1 MSHIRPESHKS
12 GAGILQDRP
21 RAVSESR
28 SRFGPFELDPPAR
41 RLLRQESPVHLTPKA
56 YLLLTEL
63 VSVSPRAL
71 SKQELQ
77 ERLWPSTFVDE
88 ANLSVLVAE
97 LRAALEDDAR
107 HPRYIRTVHGFGYAF
122 EAAVIRDRPPEAR
135 DRRNAVW
142 WLVSDRDQ
150 FRLEPGEAIVGRE
163 PAAGVWVDAAS
174 VSRRHARLR
183 VDEASVQVEDL
194 ASKNGTW
201 VNGQRVTDPVE
212 LSDGDEVR
220 FGSVVMRIRHLPN
233 AGSTETL
240 GPL

>member
-1 MSHIRPESHKS
+1 MSQIGPESPKS
-12 GAGILQDRP
+12 GAGIFQERSP
-21 RAVSESR
+21 AVTESR

-41 RLLRQESPVHLTPKA
+41 RLLRQDCPVHLTPKA

-63 VSVSPRAL
+63 VNVSPRAL

-107 HPRYIRTVHGFGYAF
+107 HPTYIRTVHGFGYAF
-122 EAAVIRDRPPEAR
+122 EAEVVRHPAVGVP

-150 FRLEPGEAIVGRE
+150 FRLEPGDAIVGRE

-174 VSRRHARLR
+174 VSRRHARLQ
-183 VDEASVQVEDL
+183 VDEGSVRVEDL

-212 LSDGDEVR
+212 LCDGDEVR
-220 FGSVVMRIRHLPN
+220 FGSVVMRIRHLPD

-240 GPL
+240 GPI